1 MAWGSSFWYPH
12 TVTVRDLSSSGGMGS
27 SFGTVRELRAEVK
40 DEQQLVRTADGSQS
54 VSSSTVTVPLDSAVR
69 AGSKV
74 TVWPGTPSERE
85 SVVIAVARDE
95 NPPPLGSH
103 LILSLK

>member
-1 MAWGSSFWYPH
+1 MSWDDPFWFPH
-12 TVTVRDLSSSGGMGS
+12 KVTVRDLSASGGMGS
-27 SFGTVRELRAEVK
+27 SFGSARELIAEVK
-40 DEQQLVRTADGSQS
+40 DEQQLVRTADGAQA

-74 TVWPGTPSERE
+74 TVWPGTESERE
-85 SVVIAVARDE
+85 AVVLAVSRQE

-103 LILSLK
+103 LVLSLK